1 MRFKQ
6 IEIHNYRQYRDLTL
20 EFRPG
25 DHDLQLIVADNGVG
39 KTNLLNAFTWCLY
52 GDEPHLGNSK
62 YDAGEPKL
70 NKEVI
75 AECVQ
80 NSVWVENVS
89 VIVTVELGDTKNS
102 TVKIKRSVPFRLLQK
117 NGLEFIEKKAEEQFT
132 VTVTNGIDGQALS
145 LKNEGATA
153 YINRYLPESIREYF
167 FFDGEQLNTY
177 FQETK
182 GDRIKEAV
190 YSISQIDVLSRT
202 IDHLKTTVSG
212 KKRDA
217 SAISSSTAQIYK
229 KLDELKQTRDG
240 DIDRIE
246 RNQSS
251 LFEAKRRLSDIDGQ
265 LRGVEDVR
273 GIENEREAALELEK
287 SYLEHYKRDQAKYY
301 EFVRK
306 MMVDF
311 NLYPVAKKTLDVI
324 ERMEREGHLPPSI
337 DPEKLQK
344 ALSMGTCTLCGH
356 SLNEDERAHI
366 EAMLNQFKV
375 SSETSNILSSMR
387 SELKRIVDSVKRYPA
402 ERKQVLQS
410 LKKDEQGLEQIG
422 LRLNDINARITKFA
436 ESSDDLKRLFE
447 EREQLDAE
455 IASLNQG
462 IGAFQSK
469 KDEMDGMISVWE
481 KKLNAELEKD
491 KKTEAANRAISF
503 GNRALSV
510 LKAAEKAIVDD
521 VRKRME
527 SRTEALFKGLVWKNS
542 KCDRIELTERY
553 QLSLYDR
560 QGYSCAGTCSAAERS
575 LLALSFTLAMHEVSG
590 FDSPLFIDT
599 PIARASGENRENFAK
614 TLVEVSKNK
623 QLILAFTPDEYS
635 EAISR
640 EFEPAIATYTR
651 LRLDEQESEVMKEVE
666 YRG

>member
-102 TVKIKRSVPFRLLQK
+102 TVEIKRSVPFRLLQK

-273 GIENEREAALELEK
+273 GIENEREATLELEK

>member
-273 GIENEREAALELEK
+273 GIENEREATLELEK

>member
-89 VIVTVELGDTKNS
+89 VIVTVELGDAKNS

-117 NGLEFIEKKAEEQFT
+117 DGLEFIEKKAEEQFT

-387 SELKRIVDSVKRYPA
+387 SELKRIVDSVRRYPA

>member
-273 GIENEREAALELEK
+273 GIENEREATLELEK

-560 QGYSCAGTCSAAERS
+560 QGYSCAVTCSAAERS

>member
-89 VIVTVELGDTKNS
+89 VIVTVELGDAKNS

-117 NGLEFIEKKAEEQFT
+117 DGLEFIEKKAEEQFT

-212 KKRDA
+212 KKRIA

>member
-89 VIVTVELGDTKNS
+89 VFVTVELGDAKNS

-117 NGLEFIEKKAEEQFT
+117 DGLEFIEKKAEEQFT

-553 QLSLYDR
+553 QLTLYDR

-651 LRLDEQESEVMKEVE
+651 LRLNEQESEVMKEVE

>member
-132 VTVTNGIDGQALS
+132 VTVTNGIDGQDLS

-273 GIENEREAALELEK
+273 GIENEREATLELEK

>member
-410 LKKDEQGLEQIG
+410 IKKDEQGLEQIG

>member
-402 ERKQVLQS
+402 ERKRVLQS

-527 SRTEALFKGLVWKNS
+527 SRTEALFKELVWKNS

>member
-273 GIENEREAALELEK
+273 GIENEREATLELEK

-491 KKTEAANRAISF
+491 KTTEAANRAISF

>member
-273 GIENEREAALELEK
+273 GIENEREATLELEK

-375 SSETSNILSSMR
+375 SSDTSNILSSMR

-623 QLILAFTPDEYS
+623 HLILAFTPDEYS

>member
-52 GDEPHLGNSK
+52 GDEPHLGNRK

-273 GIENEREAALELEK
+273 GIENEREATLELEK

>member
-80 NSVWVENVS
+80 NGVWVENVS
-89 VIVTVELGDTKNS
+89 VVVTVELGDTKNT
-102 TVKIKRSVPFRLLQK
+102 TVKIRRFVPFRLLQK
-117 NGLEFIEKKAEEQFT
+117 DKLEFLEKKADERFT
-132 VTVTNGIDGQALS
+132 VTVTNGVDGQARS

-202 IDHLKTTVSG
+202 IDHLKATVSG

-217 SAISSSTAQIYK
+217 SSASSSTEQTYK
-229 KLDELKQTRDG
+229 KLSEFEETRNGCIKQ
-240 DIDRIE
+240 IE
-246 RNQSS
+246 DKEAS
-251 LFEAKRRLSDIDGQ
+251 LSEAKRRLADIDGQ

-273 GIENEREAALELEK
+273 GIENEREAALELEGRFNDR
-287 SYLEHYKRDQAKYY
+287 YEQDRAKYY
-301 EFVRK
+301 EFARK

-344 ALSMGTCTLCGH
+344 ALNMGTCTLCGH
-356 SLNEDERAHI
+356 SLNEEERLHI
-366 EAMLNQFKV
+366 KAMLDQFKV
-375 SSETSNILSSMR
+375 SSETSNVLSSMR
-387 SELKRIVDSVKRYPA
+387 SELKRIVDSVKRYPD
-402 ERKQVLQS
+402 ERKRALQP
-410 LKKDEQGLEQIG
+410 LLKDEQDLDQIG
-422 LRLNDINARITKFA
+422 RQLNDINARIAKFA

-447 EREQLDAE
+447 EREQLDRE
-455 IASLNQG
+455 IDLLNQG
-462 IGAFQSK
+462 IGAFQSNK
-469 KDEMDGMISVWE
+469 SEMDGKISVWE
-481 KKLNAELEKD
+481 KKLKTELEKD

-503 GNRALSV
+503 GNRALNV

-542 KCDRIELTERY
+542 KCDRVELTERY

-651 LRLDEQESEVMKEVE
+651 LRLNEQESEVMKEVE

>member
-560 QGYSCAGTCSAAERS
+560 QGYSCAGTCSAARTLLYARHARS
-575 LLALSFTLAMHEVSG
+575 LGV
-590 FDSPLFIDT
+590 
-599 PIARASGENRENFAK
+599 
-614 TLVEVSKNK
+614 
-623 QLILAFTPDEYS
+623 
-635 EAISR
+635 
-640 EFEPAIATYTR
+640 
-651 LRLDEQESEVMKEVE
+651 
-666 YRG
+666 

>member
-39 KTNLLNAFTWCLY
+39 KTNVLNAFTWCLY

-273 GIENEREAALELEK
+273 GIENEREATLELEK

>member
-89 VIVTVELGDTKNS
+89 VFVTVELGDAKNS

-117 NGLEFIEKKAEEQFT
+117 DGLEFIEKKAEEQFT

-251 LFEAKRRLSDIDGQ
+251 LFEAKRRLSDID
-265 LRGVEDVR
+265 E
-273 GIENEREAALELEK
+273 
-287 SYLEHYKRDQAKYY
+287 
-301 EFVRK
+301 
-306 MMVDF
+306 
-311 NLYPVAKKTLDVI
+311 
-324 ERMEREGHLPPSI
+324 
-337 DPEKLQK
+337 
-344 ALSMGTCTLCGH
+344 
-356 SLNEDERAHI
+356 
-366 EAMLNQFKV
+366 
-375 SSETSNILSSMR
+375 
-387 SELKRIVDSVKRYPA
+387 
-402 ERKQVLQS
+402 
-410 LKKDEQGLEQIG
+410 IG
-422 LRLNDINARITKFA
+422 
-436 ESSDDLKRLFE
+436 
-447 EREQLDAE
+447 
-455 IASLNQG
+455 
-462 IGAFQSK
+462 
-469 KDEMDGMISVWE
+469 
-481 KKLNAELEKD
+481 
-491 KKTEAANRAISF
+491 
-503 GNRALSV
+503 
-510 LKAAEKAIVDD
+510 
-521 VRKRME
+521 
-527 SRTEALFKGLVWKNS
+527 
-542 KCDRIELTERY
+542 
-553 QLSLYDR
+553 
-560 QGYSCAGTCSAAERS
+560 
-575 LLALSFTLAMHEVSG
+575 
-590 FDSPLFIDT
+590 
-599 PIARASGENRENFAK
+599 RASCRER
-614 TLVEVSKNK
+614 V
-623 QLILAFTPDEYS
+623 
-635 EAISR
+635 
-640 EFEPAIATYTR
+640 
-651 LRLDEQESEVMKEVE
+651 
-666 YRG
+666 

>member
-202 IDHLKTTVSG
+202 IDHLKTTVSE

-623 QLILAFTPDEYS
+623 QLILACTPDEYS

>member
-80 NSVWVENVS
+80 NSVWVESVS
-89 VIVTVELGDTKNS
+89 VIVTVELGDAKNS

-117 NGLEFIEKKAEEQFT
+117 DGLEFIEKKAEEQFT

>member
-80 NSVWVENVS
+80 NSVWVENVR

-287 SYLEHYKRDQAKYY
+287 SYLEHYTRDQAKDY

-614 TLVEVSKNK
+614 TQVEVSKNK

>member
-89 VIVTVELGDTKNS
+89 VFVTVELGDAKNS

-117 NGLEFIEKKAEEQFT
+117 DGLEFIEKKAEEQFT

-246 RNQSS
+246 RNQFS

-553 QLSLYDR
+553 QLTLYDR

-651 LRLDEQESEVMKEVE
+651 LRLNEQESEVMKEVE

>member
-273 GIENEREAALELEK
+273 GIENEREATLELEK

-356 SLNEDERAHI
+356 SLNEDEREHI

>member
-1 MRFKQ
+1 
-6 IEIHNYRQYRDLTL
+6 
-20 EFRPG
+20 
-25 DHDLQLIVADNGVG
+25 
-39 KTNLLNAFTWCLY
+39 
-52 GDEPHLGNSK
+52 
-62 YDAGEPKL
+62 
-70 NKEVI
+70 
-75 AECVQ
+75 
-80 NSVWVENVS
+80 
-89 VIVTVELGDTKNS
+89 
-102 TVKIKRSVPFRLLQK
+102 
-117 NGLEFIEKKAEEQFT
+117 
-132 VTVTNGIDGQALS
+132 
-145 LKNEGATA
+145 
-153 YINRYLPESIREYF
+153 
-167 FFDGEQLNTY
+167 
-177 FQETK
+177 
-182 GDRIKEAV
+182 
-190 YSISQIDVLSRT
+190 
-202 IDHLKTTVSG
+202 
-212 KKRDA
+212 
-217 SAISSSTAQIYK
+217 
-229 KLDELKQTRDG
+229 
-240 DIDRIE
+240 
-246 RNQSS
+246 
-251 LFEAKRRLSDIDGQ
+251 
-265 LRGVEDVR
+265 
-273 GIENEREAALELEK
+273 
-287 SYLEHYKRDQAKYY
+287 
-301 EFVRK
+301 
-306 MMVDF
+306 
-311 NLYPVAKKTLDVI
+311 
-324 ERMEREGHLPPSI
+324 
-337 DPEKLQK
+337 
-344 ALSMGTCTLCGH
+344 
-356 SLNEDERAHI
+356 
-366 EAMLNQFKV
+366 MLNQFKV

>member
-89 VIVTVELGDTKNS
+89 VIVTVELGDAKNS

-117 NGLEFIEKKAEEQFT
+117 DGLEFIEKKAEEQFT

>member
-481 KKLNAELEKD
+481 KKLNAGLEKD

>member
-273 GIENEREAALELEK
+273 GIENEREATLELEK

-422 LRLNDINARITKFA
+422 LRLNNINARITKFA

>member
-273 GIENEREAALELEK
+273 GIENEREATLELEK

-469 KDEMDGMISVWE
+469 KDDMDGMISVWE

>member
-89 VIVTVELGDTKNS
+89 VIVTVVLGDTKNS

-273 GIENEREAALELEK
+273 GIENEREATLELEK

-387 SELKRIVDSVKRYPA
+387 SELKRSVDSVKRYPA

>member
-469 KDEMDGMISVWE
+469 KDEMDGMISAWE

-527 SRTEALFKGLVWKNS
+527 SRTEALFKELVWKNS

>member
-117 NGLEFIEKKAEEQFT
+117 NGLDFIEKKAEEQFT

-273 GIENEREAALELEK
+273 GIENEREATLELEK

>member
-89 VIVTVELGDTKNS
+89 GIVTVELGDTKNS

-273 GIENEREAALELEK
+273 GIENEREATLELEK

>member
-89 VIVTVELGDTKNS
+89 VIVTVELGDAKNS

-117 NGLEFIEKKAEEQFT
+117 DGLEFIEKKAEEQFT

-356 SLNEDERAHI
+356 SLNKDERAHI

-651 LRLDEQESEVMKEVE
+651 LRLNEQESEVMKEVE

>member
-273 GIENEREAALELEK
+273 GIENEREATLELEK

-344 ALSMGTCTLCGH
+344 TLSMGTCTLCGH